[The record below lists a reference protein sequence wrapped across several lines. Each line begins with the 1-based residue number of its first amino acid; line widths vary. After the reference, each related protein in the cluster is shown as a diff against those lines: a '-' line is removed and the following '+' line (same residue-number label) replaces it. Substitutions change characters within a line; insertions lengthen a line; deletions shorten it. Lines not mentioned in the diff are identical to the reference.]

1 MNPSRTAFAA
11 AAMDLAKLFELFV
24 GATPIL
30 ASAGHPYTAAM
41 TEPHGPSTGGGKQRL
56 QHITFTRGNR
66 TITVGSIDSVERICE
81 IRGIAQLTTEHLE
94 RWKEPLYIAPA
105 EFESFLKR
113 LRAFAGGQQI
123 TVVIKE
129 LAAPRPAE
137 TLEPTGPSWPAW
149 LIVFLLLGGLAA
161 VIIYV
166 VVTR

>member
-24 GATPIL
+24 GATPIA
-30 ASAGHPYTAAM
+30 ASAGHPYAVAL

-66 TITVGSIDSVERICE
+66 TVTVGSIDNVERICE
-81 IRGIAQLTTEHLE
+81 IRGFAQLNTEHQD
-94 RWKEPLYIAPA
+94 RWNEPLYIAPA
-105 EFESFLKR
+105 EFEGFLKR

-129 LAAPRPAE
+129 LAAPRPAAAI
-137 TLEPTGPSWPAW
+137 EPSGPSWPAW
-149 LIVFLLLGGLAA
+149 LIVILLLGGLAG

>member
-1 MNPSRTAFAA
+1 MNPARTAFAA

-24 GATPIL
+24 GGTPI
-30 ASAGHPYTAAM
+30 AATAGHPYTAAM

-56 QHITFTRGNR
+56 QHITFSRGNR
-66 TITVGSIDSVERICE
+66 TITVGSIDSVERVCE
-81 IRGIAQLTTEHLE
+81 IRGFESLNAQHQE
-94 RWKEPLYIAPA
+94 RWQEPLYIAPA
-105 EFESFLKR
+105 EFEGFLKR

-129 LAAPRPAE
+129 LAPPRAAE
-137 TLEPTGPSWPAW
+137 PIEPTGPAWPAW
-149 LIVFLLLGGLAA
+149 LIVFLLLGGLAG

>member
-1 MNPSRTAFAA
+1 
-11 AAMDLAKLFELFV
+11 MDLAKLFELFV
-24 GATPIL
+24 GSTPIG
-30 ASAGHPYTAAM
+30 ATAGHPYTAAM

-66 TITVGSIDSVERICE
+66 TITVGSIDSVERVCE
-81 IRGIAQLTTEHLE
+81 VRGFESLNAQHLE

-105 EFESFLKR
+105 EFEGFLKR

-129 LAAPRPAE
+129 LAAPQPTAP
-137 TLEPTGPSWPAW
+137 TEPTGPAWPAW
-149 LIVFLLLGGLAA
+149 LLVFLLLGGLAA